1 MKLQLEE
8 EKIEL
13 DSDENINLEDAS
25 DHFDDQEVLLS
36 EMDDTLQEP
45 EKDLTLASLKKGSV
59 LKKPASA
66 YIIFGKEK
74 RKVILSETPT
84 ARVTEVV
91 KEIAR
96 CWSLLGKEQRAQYKE
111 AAKRDKERY
120 EIDLKLL

>member
-1 MKLQLEE
+1 MNQ
-8 EKIEL
+8 
-13 DSDENINLEDAS
+13 
-25 DHFDDQEVLLS
+25 FDDQELLGS
-36 EMDDTLQEP
+36 EP
-45 EKDLTLASLKKGSV
+45 EETKHDKSKDLTLASLKKGNV

-74 RKVILSETPT
+74 RKVILKKNPT

-96 CWSLLGKEQRAQYKE
+96 CWSLLTKEQRIPYKE
-111 AAKRDKERY
+111 LAKKDKERY